1 MDVIQ
6 NATMS
11 LAHSPLYLLPAELM
25 LNVLDRVDVL
35 DLPAFVC
42 AIFSLLRHHGIAPPV
57 SQEEVSAMRRA
68 NINPLA
74 SPRQQ
79 PFSQNCLLGIHSLPA
94 ELRVQVNRYLGTGD
108 RVVFAIAIWPIYAN
122 DFHRVIQ

>member
-1 MDVIQ
+1 MDSTH
-6 NATMS
+6 NAMMS
-11 LAHSPLYLLPAELM
+11 LAQCPLYLLPAELI

-42 AIFSLLRHHGIAPPV
+42 AIFSLLRHHGIAPPA
-57 SQEEVSAMRRA
+57 SPREVSAMRRV
-68 NINPLA
+68 NIDPLA

-79 PFSQNCLLGIHSLPA
+79 SFSQNCLLGIHSLPA

-108 RVVFAIAIWPIYAN
+108 RVVFAIAIWPIYAH
-122 DFHRVIQ
+122 DFH